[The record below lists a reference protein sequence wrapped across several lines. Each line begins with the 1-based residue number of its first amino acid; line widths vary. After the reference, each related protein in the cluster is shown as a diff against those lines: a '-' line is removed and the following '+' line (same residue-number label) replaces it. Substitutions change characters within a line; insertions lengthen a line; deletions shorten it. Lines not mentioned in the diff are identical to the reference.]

1 MWPIAPMPTAQ
12 TPPRTRSHRGP
23 PMTRC
28 ASQLALLLLFPARW
42 LAYHLSAGNLSQGQG
57 SALP

>member
-1 MWPIAPMPTAQ
+1 
-12 TPPRTRSHRGP
+12 
-23 PMTRC
+23 MTRC

-42 LAYHLSAGNLSQGQG
+42 LAYVNEEPRGHCQAALYVSCENLSQGHG